1 MLKILA
7 VGNSFSQDATALAE
21 LLSEELFVRNLFIGG
36 CSLER
41 HCEEIE
47 SGSADYSYQQ
57 NGEQCVLGGKS
68 LEWALTAENWDVI
81 TVQQVSQL
89 SGKKDTYYPWLTRL
103 MDFIGAHTDAKIV
116 FHETWAYEDGCN
128 HPGFANYHNDREEME
143 KEIASVCAEIC
154 KREKLDAVHTGE
166 FIAALRKYDFF
177 NVKKGGISLSR
188 DGFHLNLSHGRLAA
202 AGVWVK
208 FFTGKIPAFFKR
220 RDLSEGFR
228 IIAEALGQ

>member
-1 MLKILA
+1 M
-7 VGNSFSQDATALAE
+7 
-21 LLSEELFVRNLFIGG
+21 
-36 CSLER
+36 
-41 HCEEIE
+41 
-47 SGSADYSYQQ
+47 
-57 NGEQCVLGGKS
+57 GEKS
-68 LEWALTAENWDVI
+68 LEWALTAEKWDVI

-103 MDFIGAHTDAKIV
+103 TDFIGVHTDAKIV
-116 FHETWAYEDGCN
+116 FHETWAYEDGCG
-128 HPGFANYHNDREEME
+128 HPGFANYRNDREEME
-143 KEIASVCAEIC
+143 KEIASACAEIC
-154 KREKLDAVHTGE
+154 KREKLEAVRTGE
-166 FIAALRKYDFF
+166 FIAALRKNDFF

>member
-81 TVQQVSQL
+81 TVQQVSHL

-143 KEIASVCAEIC
+143 KEIASACAEIC
-154 KREKLDAVHTGE
+154 KREKLDAVRTGD
-166 FIAALRKYDFF
+166 FIAALRKNDFF
-177 NVKKGGISLSR
+177 NVKKG
-188 DGFHLNLSHGRLAA
+188 
-202 AGVWVK
+202 
-208 FFTGKIPAFFKR
+208 
-220 RDLSEGFR
+220 
-228 IIAEALGQ
+228 